1 MSRYTLLFLLNL
13 PFILAALLGI
23 TVSYKLNK
31 ISRRRYASYLI
42 FWLVLLAGLA
52 LASPIYNYLF
62 TRELTQ
68 TEPLSLFDVMQITG
82 IVSVLYIATRTRAR
96 VDSLERR
103 VNDLHQELSIRMS
116 KSDN

>member
-1 MSRYTLLFLLNL
+1 MSRYVLLFLLNL
-13 PFILAALLGI
+13 PFILAALLNV
-23 TVSYKLNK
+23 TVSYKLRK
-31 ISRRRYASYLI
+31 ISKRRYFFYVT
-42 FWLVLLAGLA
+42 FWLAILASLG

-82 IVSVLYIATRTRAR
+82 IVVVLYIASRTRAR

-103 VNDLHQELSIRMS
+103 VNDLHQELSIVLSR
-116 KSDN
+116 KE